1 MMCMGGL
8 GKHES
13 PTEGECRHDEAG
25 QKRHDDLQDA
35 GRERS
40 AKTLYILRMEA
51 VVIVLT
57 TLPDAE
63 SAKTL
68 ADSILRARLAAC
80 VTRLPG
86 AQSRYWW
93 QDRIEEAQEELLL
106 IKTTDDR
113 TKALQA
119 HIRAHHPYE
128 TPECLCLGVA
138 SGLPEYLQWVR
149 QETTPHPTASSTDQ
163 SSSS

>member
-1 MMCMGGL
+1 M
-8 GKHES
+8 ES
-13 PTEGECRHDEAG
+13 
-25 QKRHDDLQDA
+25 
-35 GRERS
+35 
-40 AKTLYILRMEA
+40 I
-51 VVIVLT
+51 VIVLT
-57 TLPDAE
+57 TVPDAE

-93 QDRIEEAQEELLL
+93 QERIEEAQEELLL
-106 IKTTDDR
+106 IKTTDDL
-113 TKALQA
+113 TQALQA

-149 QETTPHPTASSTDQ
+149 QETTPHPTADRTDQ